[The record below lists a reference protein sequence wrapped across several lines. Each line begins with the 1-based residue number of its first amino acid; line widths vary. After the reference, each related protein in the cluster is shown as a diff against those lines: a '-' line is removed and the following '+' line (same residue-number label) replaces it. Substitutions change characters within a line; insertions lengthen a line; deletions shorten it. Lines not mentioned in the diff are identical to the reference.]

1 MIYSHFKTRIS
12 QLLDEIGGPFL
23 SVNDAKIMNF
33 NMKMIRIAHRCSN
46 NAQMTQVAY
55 ILKNVFFHVT
65 SLLDEIEGP
74 FLSVNDR
81 KTMNFN
87 MKMIRIAHRCSN
99 NAQMTQVAHS
109 MYLWL

>member
-23 SVNDAKIMNF
+23 SV
-33 NMKMIRIAHRCSN
+33 R
-46 NAQMTQVAY
+46 
-55 ILKNVFFHVT
+55 
-65 SLLDEIEGP
+65 
-74 FLSVNDR
+74 DR

-99 NAQMTQVAHS
+99 NAQMTQVAHILKNLFFHVTLLLDEMGGGAGPFLSVTDRKTMNFS
-109 MYLWL
+109 MNMIRVANRCIHDPGTKRRSG